1 MIRRCL
7 AALLMVLVATPTVA
21 QDLRGSIRRAAEV
34 AAQAQPPDPPRTG
47 MHPGL
52 LWTGVA
58 LLGAGGLSLG
68 LGAAEDP
75 DNQTCISGTDVEE
88 TCVSNRTVLLAS
100 GAALA
105 GTGAVLLLIGRAKA
119 RSNAPSIT
127 FGPGRLVVRQR
138 LPLPR

>member
-1 MIRRCL
+1 MIRRCT
-7 AALLMVLVATPTVA
+7 AALLIVLVSAPALA
-21 QDLRGSIRRAAEV
+21 QDLRSTIRRAAV
-34 AAQAQPPDPPRTG
+34 MAAQAPDPTRTG

-75 DNQTCISGTDVEE
+75 DNQTCVSGSDIDE

-105 GTGAVLLLIGRAKA
+105 ATGAVLLLIGRGKA
-119 RSNAPSIT
+119 RNNAPSIS
-127 FGPGRLVVRQR
+127 FGPGRFVVQQR
-138 LPLPR
+138 IPLPSR